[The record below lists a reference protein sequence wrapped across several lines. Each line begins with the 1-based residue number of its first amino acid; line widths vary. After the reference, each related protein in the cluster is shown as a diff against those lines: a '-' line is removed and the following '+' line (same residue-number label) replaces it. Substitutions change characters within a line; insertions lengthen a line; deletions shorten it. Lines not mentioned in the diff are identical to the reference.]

1 MHKNFSITVVG
12 LERFLAAYL
21 NVIFLKDK
29 NTQDGLNILTRF
41 EAVNQRN
48 ILRPIIN
55 DKYAEMFTNYDKD
68 LDDALSTFE
77 KHKVVFVKQL
87 KLFFCLFH
95 KIHRQILH
103 CYETHRQLQEQYHGS
118 EHY

>member
-1 MHKNFSITVVG
+1 MTVAN

-21 NVIFLKDK
+21 NVIFLRDK
-29 NTQDGLNILTRF
+29 ATQDGLNILTRF

-68 LDDALSTFE
+68 LEGTISTFE
-77 KHKVVFVKQL
+77 QHKVIL
-87 KLFFCLFH
+87 KM
-95 KIHRQILH
+95 I
-103 CYETHRQLQEQYHGS
+103 
-118 EHY
+118 

>member
-1 MHKNFSITVVG
+1 MHKNFLMTVAN

-21 NVIFLKDK
+21 NVIFLRDK
-29 NTQDGLNILTRF
+29 ATQDGLNILTRF

-68 LDDALSTFE
+68 LEGTIATFE
-77 KHKVVFVKQL
+77 QHKV
-87 KLFFCLFH
+87 
-95 KIHRQILH
+95 ILNMI
-103 CYETHRQLQEQYHGS
+103 
-118 EHY
+118 

>member
-1 MHKNFSITVVG
+1 MTVAN

-21 NVIFLKDK
+21 NVIFLRDK
-29 NTQDGLNILTRF
+29 ATQDGLNILTRF

-68 LDDALSTFE
+68 LEGTIATFE
-77 KHKVVFVKQL
+77 QHKV
-87 KLFFCLFH
+87 
-95 KIHRQILH
+95 ILNMI
-103 CYETHRQLQEQYHGS
+103 
-118 EHY
+118 